1 MFDNPILFATL
12 ISIIVTLVYFFINK
26 EKDKK
31 DIDPGKNTK
40 YLVVFGLV
48 FIIGLIGKICYGCD
62 SCKTLDNIEEK
73 VEKILGGSIYS
84 NVPSKVTGGSSNSIA
99 TIDASTSELPPF

>member
-1 MFDNPILFATL
+1 M
-12 ISIIVTLVYFFINK
+12 NK
-26 EKDKK
+26 ENDKK
-31 DIDPGKNTK
+31 DRDPGKNTK
-40 YLVVFGLV
+40 YLVVFGIV
-48 FIIGLIGKICYGCD
+48 FIVGLIGKICYGCNA
-62 SCKTLDNIEEK
+62 LDNIEEK